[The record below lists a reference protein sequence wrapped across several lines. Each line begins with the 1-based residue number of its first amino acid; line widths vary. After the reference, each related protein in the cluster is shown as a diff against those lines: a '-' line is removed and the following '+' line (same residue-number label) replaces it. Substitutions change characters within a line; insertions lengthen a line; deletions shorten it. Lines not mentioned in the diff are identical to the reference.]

1 MSHMAFVTKQK
12 CGEDPFHSSSFMT
25 KVESLMWWGSFPQFI
40 LYEVKSFLN
49 PICIC
54 FVSLNNNCK
63 DMLLICWHKFHI
75 KKEITWRVAIW

>member
-25 KVESLMWWGSFPQFI
+25 KVES
-40 LYEVKSFLN
+40 FLN

-54 FVSLNNNCK
+54 FVSLNKK
-63 DMLLICWHKFHI
+63 DMLFILLT
-75 KKEITWRVAIW
+75 KKEIAWRVAIW